1 MVSREIPASIKR
13 SVRRKSFWGCCK
25 CGNPIIE
32 YHHIIPWSIVHE
44 HTEDN
49 IVALCPRCHHEA
61 TCGHLNEQ
69 MVRRIKRNPYN
80 KKVRYV
86 QENFL
91 LRDYDRTIL
100 KLGGAYFQN
109 VPHILTYGDFDLI
122 SLRKGED
129 NEALLS
135 AKFYDKRNWLVA
147 EIIDNEWK
155 TYIDTDVWDIQ
166 YSPGH
171 LKINQ
176 SQRSILLDL
185 QVNDQA
191 VTISGVI
198 YMKGN
203 ALRMLKNDLVIN
215 TSTVKKAVLSN
226 VKLIGANKGI
236 IVDPN
241 NGSVR
246 IFGM

>member
-1 MVSREIPASIKR
+1 M
-13 SVRRKSFWGCCK
+13 
-25 CGNPIIE
+25 
-32 YHHIIPWSIVHE
+32 
-44 HTEDN
+44 
-49 IVALCPRCHHEA
+49 
-61 TCGHLNEQ
+61 Q
-69 MVRRIKRNPYN
+69 
-80 KKVRYV
+80 
-86 QENFL
+86 
-91 LRDYDRTIL
+91 
-100 KLGGAYFQN
+100 
-109 VPHILTYGDFDLI
+109 
-122 SLRKGED
+122 
-129 NEALLS
+129 
-135 AKFYDKRNWLVA
+135 RNWLVA

-241 NGSVR
+241 NGSVG